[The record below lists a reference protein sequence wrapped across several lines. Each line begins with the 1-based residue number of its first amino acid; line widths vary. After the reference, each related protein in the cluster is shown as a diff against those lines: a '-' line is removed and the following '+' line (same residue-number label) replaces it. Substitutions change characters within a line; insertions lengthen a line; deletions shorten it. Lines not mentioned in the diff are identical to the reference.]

1 VSKTLPTSVKIDQ
14 WPELDQQLWREA
26 IKKGGFLE
34 PDGAGACWAEA
45 TKVQVQ
51 KGYGK
56 WIFHLECE
64 GVLQGPE
71 ARRPS
76 QRLNEDVL
84 RSYIKRLEDQGLAS
98 QTIASRV
105 TDLAEAIRVMEPK
118 SNLEMLKKLAVRI
131 QMRSIPSRK
140 KHARI
145 RPPGEIWHACRSFM
159 QQLASESPSPS
170 ILRASRYR
178 DALAL
183 GLLALRPLR
192 RRNMS
197 SLSLGQHLKFK
208 DNVWVCA
215 IPGQETKD
223 GSPINFA
230 LPTDKNFVLLFHR
243 YLQTERQILLKE
255 GQLSLEEIIQ
265 ARGALWISTRGAKM
279 SGHALYYSVTRISEE
294 LLGSPINPH
303 LLRDCAASAISSDAP
318 ENILAGSRI
327 LGHSNI
333 KTTLDHY
340 EQSSML
346 AAGENL
352 LEAIEQRKI
361 AKKVRN
367 Y

>member
-1 VSKTLPTSVKIDQ
+1 MSKSQPTAVKIEQ
-14 WPELDQQLWREA
+14 WPKLDQQLWRDA
-26 IKKGGFLE
+26 ISKGDFLE
-34 PDGAGACWAEA
+34 PDGAGAHWADA
-45 TKVQVQ
+45 TKIQVP

-56 WIFHLECE
+56 WIFHLKCE
-64 GVLQGPE
+64 DKLEGPI
-71 ARRPS
+71 ARKPS
-76 QRLNEDVL
+76 ERLDEDTL
-84 RSYIKRLEDQGLAS
+84 RSFIERLEGQGLAS

-105 TDLAEAIRVMEPK
+105 TDLVEAIRVMEPK
-118 SNLEMLKKLAVRI
+118 SDLDMLKKLAARM

-145 RPPGEIWHACRSFM
+145 RPPGEIWQACRSFM
-159 QQLASESPSPS
+159 QQLASESSSPS

-197 SLSLGQHLKFK
+197 SLSLGEHLKIK
-208 DNVWVCA
+208 DWVWECS
-215 IPGQETKD
+215 IPSQETKD
-223 GSPINFA
+223 GSAMNFA
-230 LPTDKNFVLLFHR
+230 LPTDENFVQCFHR

-255 GQLSLEEIIQ
+255 RQLDLGEIIQ
-265 ARGALWISTRGAKM
+265 TRGALWISTRGAKM

-327 LGHSNI
+327 LGHSNLY
-333 KTTLDHY
+333 TTLHHY

-346 AAGENL
+346 TAGETL
-352 LEAIEQRKI
+352 IDAIGQIQRES
-361 AKKVRN
+361 
-367 Y
+367 

>member
-1 VSKTLPTSVKIDQ
+1 VSKSQPTAVKIEQ
-14 WPELDQQLWREA
+14 WPELDQQLWRDA
-26 IKKGGFLE
+26 ISKGDFLE
-34 PDGAGACWAEA
+34 PDGAGAHWADT
-45 TKVQVQ
+45 TKTQVQ

-64 GVLQGPE
+64 GMLKGLE

-84 RSYIKRLEDQGLAS
+84 RSYVKRLEGQGLAS

-105 TDLAEAIRVMEPK
+105 TDLTEAIRVMEPK
-118 SNLEMLKKLAVRI
+118 SDLKMLKKLAARM

-145 RPPGEIWHACRSFM
+145 RPPGEIWQTCLSFM
-159 QQLASESPSPS
+159 QQLASESSLPS

-197 SLSLGQHLKFK
+197 RLSLGQHLKIN
-208 DNVWVCA
+208 DWVWECS
-215 IPGQETKD
+215 IPSQETKD
-223 GSPINFA
+223 GSPMNFA
-230 LPTDKNFVLLFHR
+230 LPTDENFVKCFHR

-255 GQLSLEEIIQ
+255 RQLDLEEIIQ

-279 SGHALYYSVTRISEE
+279 SGHALYYSVTRISKK

-303 LLRDCAASAISSDAP
+303 LLRDCAASAISCVAP
-318 ENILAGSRI
+318 ENILASSRI
-327 LGHSNI
+327 LGHRNLD
-333 KTTLDHY
+333 TTLYHY

-352 LEAIEQRKI
+352 LKAIEQRQI
-361 AKKVRN
+361 TKKVRN

>member
-1 VSKTLPTSVKIDQ
+1 VSKTQPTAVNIDQ
-14 WPELDQQLWREA
+14 WPELDQQLWRDA
-26 IKKGGFLE
+26 ISKGDFLE
-34 PDGAGACWAEA
+34 PDGAGAHWADA
-45 TKVQVQ
+45 TKKQVQ

-64 GVLQGPE
+64 GMLKGSE

-84 RSYIKRLEDQGLAS
+84 RSYIKRLEGQGLAS

-105 TDLAEAIRVMEPK
+105 TDLVEAIRVMEPK
-118 SNLEMLKKLAVRI
+118 SDLEMLKKLAARM
-131 QMRSIPSRK
+131 QMRATPSRK

-145 RPPGEIWHACRSFM
+145 RPPGEIWQACRSFM
-159 QQLASESPSPS
+159 QQLASESSSPS

-197 SLSLGQHLKFK
+197 SLSLGQHLNIK
-208 DNVWVCA
+208 DRVWECS

-223 GSPINFA
+223 GSPMNFA
-230 LPTDKNFVLLFHR
+230 LPTDENFLTCFHR

-255 GQLSLEEIIQ
+255 RQLDLEEIIL
-265 ARGALWISTRGAKM
+265 ARGALWISTRGSKM

-303 LLRDCAASAISSDAP
+303 LLRDCVASAISSEAP

-327 LGHSNI
+327 LGHRNLD
-333 KTTLDHY
+333 TTLHHY

-352 LEAIEQRKI
+352 LEAIEQRRI
-361 AKKVRN
+361 TKKVRN

>member
-1 VSKTLPTSVKIDQ
+1 MSKAQPTAVKIEQ
-14 WPELDQQLWREA
+14 WPKLDQQLWRDA
-26 IKKGGFLE
+26 ISKGDFLE
-34 PDGAGACWAEA
+34 PDGAGAHWADA
-45 TKVQVQ
+45 TKIQVQ

-64 GVLQGPE
+64 GMLRGPE

-84 RSYIKRLEDQGLAS
+84 RSYIKRLEGQGLAS

-105 TDLAEAIRVMEPK
+105 TDLVEAIRVMEPK
-118 SNLEMLKKLAVRI
+118 SDLDMLKKLAARM

-145 RPPGEIWHACRSFM
+145 RPPGEIWQACRSFM
-159 QQLASESPSPS
+159 QQLASESSSPS

-197 SLSLGQHLKFK
+197 NLSLGQHLKFK
-208 DNVWVCA
+208 DCVWTCA

-223 GSPINFA
+223 GSSINFT
-230 LPTDKNFVLLFHR
+230 LPADEIFLKCFHR

-255 GQLSLEEIIQ
+255 KQLDLGEIIQ
-265 ARGALWISTRGAKM
+265 AQGALWISTRGAKM
-279 SGHALYYSVTRISEE
+279 SGHALYYSVTRISED
-294 LLGSPINPH
+294 LLSSPINPH

-327 LGHSNI
+327 LGHSNLN
-333 KTTLDHY
+333 TTLAHY

-346 AAGENL
+346 AAGKNL
-352 LEAIEQRKI
+352 IDAMEQILR
-361 AKKVRN
+361 AS
-367 Y
+367 